1 MFHVVRVQLFR
12 IFWGEEQTGLIFYT
26 YNFIISIP
34 ALLLS
39 IWFPNVGSMLG
50 YAGSI
55 AGLLTIYLLPVAI
68 HLKRSYIEITNP
80 VLLKMLERRI
90 ITSYDDVDKFE
101 FYYKD
106 YKTYLGSNMVPRNEE
121 LTVNLIEPQLR
132 SDNKHFTFQDDFS
145 IIEKTYSNRNDTF
158 LSKDGILKSTV
169 ETYMGDIL
177 NEIKI
182 EEAKG
187 LKPTWYSYVIGF
199 SIDALAILY
208 GFTIFVIQ
216 FIPN

>member
-1 MFHVVRVQLFR
+1 MFHVVRVQFFR
-12 IFWGEEQTGLIFYT
+12 IFYGEEQTGLIFYAF
-26 YNFIISIP
+26 NFIIGIP

-39 IWFPNVGSMLG
+39 IWFPNVGSMLS

-55 AGLLTIYLLPVAI
+55 AGLLTIYLLPVAL

-80 VLLKMLERRI
+80 VLLKMLERGI
-90 ITSYDDVDKFE
+90 ITSYDDVNKFE

-106 YKTYLGSNMVPRNEE
+106 YKTYIASNMMPRNEE
-121 LTVNLIEPQLR
+121 LTVNLIDPVGCSE
-132 SDNKHFTFQDDFS
+132 NKNFTFQDDCS
-145 IIEKTYSNRNDTF
+145 IIEKTYSNKNETF

-187 LKPTWYSYVIGF
+187 LRPTWYSYMLDF
-199 SIDALAILY
+199 SIDAVAI
-208 GFTIFVIQ
+208 
-216 FIPN
+216 